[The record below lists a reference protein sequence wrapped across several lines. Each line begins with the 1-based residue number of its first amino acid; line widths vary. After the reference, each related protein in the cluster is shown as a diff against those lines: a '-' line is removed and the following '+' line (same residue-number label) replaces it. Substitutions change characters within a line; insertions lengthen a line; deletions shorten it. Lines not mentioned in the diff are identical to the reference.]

1 MPGRR
6 FQRVQGNGFRG
17 CQKVN
22 LQCELGLLLW
32 SHCNNGGCAGDAV
45 FRKSIAL
52 ERVSS
57 LLVAAKNV
65 EGCESS
71 RTQKLLQ

>member
-1 MPGRR
+1 M
-6 FQRVQGNGFRG
+6 
-17 CQKVN
+17 N

-45 FRKSIAL
+45 FRESIAL

-57 LLVAAKNV
+57 LLVAAKIV
-65 EGCESS
+65 EGCESG
-71 RTQKLLQ
+71 RAQYFLQ